1 LKGIPALPRMWKGRR
16 NSPDLIRFESVY
28 VAKGGKIQDEEGAL
42 SLEIDLNHLPKRK
55 RFLA

>member
-1 LKGIPALPRMWKGRR
+1 MQKGRR